1 MMRHIV
7 QSALL
12 TGLLVVVMVPVTL
25 AQKSDQ
31 RPDANGMVATIT
43 AIDRRTGMATLT
55 TEAGEVFV
63 LPKEMLWQVG
73 DKVACERVDIRL
85 QRLDAAP
92 RPRLWNCKTLAVT
105 ASP

>member
-12 TGLLVVVMVPVTL
+12 TGILVMVMVPVTL

-43 AIDRRTGMATLT
+43 AIDRRMDMVTLT
-55 TEAGEVFV
+55 TEAREVFA
-63 LPKEMLWQVG
+63 LPKETLWQAG
-73 DKVACERVDIRL
+73 GKVACERVDIRL